1 MRESHLLYEKR
12 DDHIAVFTLNR
23 PEVLN
28 ALSPEMTSL
37 RREAEEDFRNDPNM
51 WVGIITGAGR
61 AFCVGRDL
69 KRTAAESAA
78 GEPVRA
84 AGGGGRIAQAGEN
97 FKPMIA
103 AINGYALGGGFG
115 LMLSCDIRIMSETA
129 QVGVPES
136 RWNLLA
142 PFAPSLLG
150 ELPKTLVSEMLF
162 TAKPIGA
169 QRAYEAGL
177 VNRVVPPDEL
187 MPAAFEMARSICENS
202 PLAVRAAKEVV
213 ARSIGQPPDQ
223 MAPLVRHI
231 YERLVLAE
239 DSKEGPRSFAE
250 RRPAQWQGR

>member
-1 MRESHLLYEKR
+1 VPETEPHLLYEKR

-28 ALSPEMTSL
+28 ALSPEMSSL
-37 RREAEEDFRNDPNM
+37 MREAEEDFRTDDDM

-78 GEPVRA
+78 GEPVRR
-84 AGGGGRIAQAGEN
+84 AGGNGSRPPEN

-115 LMLSCDIRIMSETA
+115 MALRCDIRIISETA
-129 QVGVPES
+129 QVGIPES

-142 PFAPSLLG
+142 PFAPSLLA
-150 ELPKTLVSEMLF
+150 EIPKTLVSEMMF

-169 QRAYEAGL
+169 QRAYEAGF
-177 VNRVVPPDEL
+177 VNKVVPPDEL
-187 MPAAFEMARSICENS
+187 MPAALEMARSICENS
-202 PLAVRAAKEVV
+202 PLAVRAAKEVIE
-213 ARSIGQPPDQ
+213 RSVGNPPDQ
-223 MAPLVRHI
+223 VMPLMRHI
-231 YERLVLAE
+231 YDMLVLAE

-250 RRPAQWQGR
+250 RRPAQWKGR